1 MKKKQG
7 TRRYK
12 VQGINDRETNASF
25 ETTFCSL
32 VPCTLCPQKHLA
44 CRARGLIFALH
55 FKGGKKIVRA
65 DFSDLVAQ
73 LVEHNTFNV
82 GALGSSPS
90 GITEAPFAG
99 LYFLKRDLNA

>member
-1 MKKKQG
+1 MHPLKL
-7 TRRYK
+7 RL
-12 VQGINDRETNASF
+12 VSCAL
-25 ETTFCSL
+25 SL
-32 VPCTLCPQKHLA
+32 QKHLA
-44 CRARGLIFALH
+44 CRGRGLIFALH

-90 GITEAPFAG
+90 GITKALSG
-99 LYFLKRDLNA
+99 SYFLIRNLKLLALIHLSILQLSQKWQIAL